1 MRIRVP
7 TPGGGREDGS
17 LYRRPAEIEAL
28 IDEAEGA
35 DLDALRHRAGISRSS
50 ADGFLPLECLVYF
63 IRDAGRRGDEQATS
77 ALMPHLLNRCEAI
90 LKAGIPTG
98 YFQDA
103 DTLREEILG
112 GFAELFTEDG
122 IAGTQLAQHTRKVDA
137 LRTAQLD
144 LLNHG
149 LPPYFWASFQIVG
162 DSDGTL

>member
-1 MRIRVP
+1 MAQLLSKRMQ
-7 TPGGGREDGS
+7 DGT

-63 IRDAGRRGDEQATS
+63 IRDAGRRGDEQAMS

-103 DTLREEILG
+103 DTLREKSW
-112 GFAELFTEDG
+112 ADS
-122 IAGTQLAQHTRKVDA
+122 QSCSR
-137 LRTAQLD
+137 RTVSRVPNSPNIPAKL
-144 LLNHG
+144 
-149 LPPYFWASFQIVG
+149 
-162 DSDGTL
+162 TLSGRRSWTS